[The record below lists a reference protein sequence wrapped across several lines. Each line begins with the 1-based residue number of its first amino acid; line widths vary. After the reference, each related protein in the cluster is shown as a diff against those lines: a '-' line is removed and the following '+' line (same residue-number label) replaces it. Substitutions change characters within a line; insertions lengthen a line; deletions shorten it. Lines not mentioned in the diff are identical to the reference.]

1 MKKTLKW
8 IAIIFIT
15 LIVLVA
21 IFGGGD
27 EDTKEVKSDA
37 TAVAEPAEE
46 AIVVTANELFE
57 AYQNNEVAADQK
69 YKGKS
74 LEVTGTVASI
84 DSGVGD
90 KAIVQ
95 LTTSN
100 QFMPIAAQG
109 DKKFTEHAATISK
122 GDEVTLDCK
131 GDGEVAGF
139 VQLGK
144 CTFK

>member
-8 IAIIFIT
+8 IAIIFIA

-27 EDTKEVKSDA
+27 EDAKEVKSDA

-57 AYQNNEVAADQK
+57 AYQSNEVAAD
-69 YKGKS
+69 
-74 LEVTGTVASI
+74 
-84 DSGVGD
+84 
-90 KAIVQ
+90 
-95 LTTSN
+95 N
-100 QFMPIAAQG
+100 
-109 DKKFTEHAATISK
+109 
-122 GDEVTLDCK
+122 CK